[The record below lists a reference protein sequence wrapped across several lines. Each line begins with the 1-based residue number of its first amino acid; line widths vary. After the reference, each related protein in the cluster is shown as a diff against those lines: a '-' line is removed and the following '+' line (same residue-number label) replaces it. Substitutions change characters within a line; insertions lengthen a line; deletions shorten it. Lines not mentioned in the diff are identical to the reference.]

1 MKKDASLTKLTKRG
15 VLILT
20 LEVALIKAIKD
31 SGLIF
36 EVAKAKS
43 IKSIQGLIESLY
55 SLGLIDD
62 DSFRELML
70 DLADIANLDGEELKK
85 KARELEEKILSS
97 IKPRLSFGDE
107 ALLAKLHERI
117 ESLYSLGLIDD
128 DSFRELML
136 DLADI
141 ANLDGEELK
150 KKARELE
157 EKIERITNERRSGG
171 TNH

>member
-1 MKKDASLTKLTKRG
+1 M
-15 VLILT
+15 T

-70 DLADIANLDGEELKK
+70 DLADIT
-85 KARELEEKILSS
+85 S
-97 IKPRLSFGDE
+97 
-107 ALLAKLHERI
+107 
-117 ESLYSLGLIDD
+117 
-128 DSFRELML
+128 
-136 DLADI
+136 
-141 ANLDGEELK
+141 LDGEELK

-157 EKIERITNERRSGG
+157 EKIERITNEGRSRG